1 MKKLLLILLAIGLI
15 ICLLVGCDAVA
26 PPVSGGEGEGE
37 SETIDRVV
45 LVEFFT
51 IGCPNCIIA
60 EPIIE
65 GLAEEY
71 ERTIIAEPI
80 IEGLAEEYERT
91 KMILVEERPWGLP
104 ITPGANDRY
113 KWYLPNAGDR
123 STPTTFYNGSN
134 QIVHHGSAYYIFK
147 SPIVNELAK
156 DSKISI
162 TVTRIEN
169 NGTTTLTGKIKNI
182 SNSTLDNL
190 VINGMTFRDYYE
202 SGQRYLVKDIF
213 KGVEEVGE
221 NLEAGAE
228 QSFTFI
234 LEDIHWETNQLHG
247 VVFVQSS
254 STKEVFQAS
263 YVE

>member
-1 MKKLLLILLAIGLI
+1 MKKLLLILLLI
-15 ICLLVGCDAVA
+15 SSIIYLFVGCDVA
-26 PPVSGGEGEGE
+26 TPSVGEGEGE
-37 SETIDRVV
+37 SETVDRVV
-45 LVEFFT
+45 LVEFYT
-51 IGCPNCIIA
+51 VGCPNSTIA

-71 ERTIIAEPI
+71 ERTE
-80 IEGLAEEYERT
+80 
-91 KMILVEERPWGLP
+91 MILVEERPWGTP

-113 KWYLPNAGDR
+113 EWYLPNPVDR
-123 STPTTFYNGSN
+123 SAPNTFYNGSN
-134 QIVHHGSAYYIFK
+134 QRVWHGSAYYIFK

-162 TVTRIEN
+162 TVTRSEN
-169 NGTTTLTGKIKNI
+169 NGSTVLTGKIKNI
-182 SNSTLDNL
+182 SDSTLDNL

-221 NLEAGAE
+221 SLEAGAE
-228 QSFTFI
+228 QSFTFT
-234 LEDIHWETNQLHG
+234 LEDIQWETNQLHG
-247 VVFVQSS
+247 VIFVQSS

>member
-15 ICLLVGCDAVA
+15 ICLLVGCDTVA
-26 PPVSGGEGEGE
+26 PPVGEGEGE
-37 SETIDRVV
+37 SETVDRVV

-51 IGCPNCIIA
+51 AGCPNSIIA

-71 ERTIIAEPI
+71 ERTE
-80 IEGLAEEYERT
+80 
-91 KMILVEERPWGLP
+91 MILVEERPWGIP

-113 KWYLPNAGDR
+113 KWYLPDPVDR
-123 STPTTFYNGSN
+123 NTPNTFYNGSN
-134 QIVHHGSAYYIFK
+134 QRVWHGSAYYIFK

-162 TVTRIEN
+162 TVTRSEN

-190 VINGMTFRDYYE
+190 VINGMTFRDYFE

-221 NLEAGAE
+221 SLEAGAE
-228 QSFTFI
+228 QSFTFT
-234 LEDIHWETNQLHG
+234 LEDVQWEINQLHG
-247 VVFVQSS
+247 VIFVQSS

>member
-1 MKKLLLILLAIGLI
+1 MKKSLLILLVIASI
-15 ICLLVGCDAVA
+15 ICLLVGCNAVA
-26 PPVSGGEGEGE
+26 PPINGGEGEGE
-37 SETIDRVV
+37 GETVDRVV
-45 LVEFFT
+45 FVEFFT
-51 IGCPNCIIA
+51 VGCPNCIIA

-71 ERTIIAEPI
+71 DRTE
-80 IEGLAEEYERT
+80 
-91 KMILVEERPWGLP
+91 MILVEERPWGTP

-113 KWYLPNAGDR
+113 EWYLPNAADR
-123 STPTTFYNGSN
+123 STPNTFYNGSN
-134 QIVHHGSAYYIFK
+134 QRVHYGSAYYIFK

-162 TVTRIEN
+162 TVTRSEN

-182 SNSTLDNL
+182 TGSTIDNL
-190 VINGMTFRDYYE
+190 VINGMTFRDYFE

-221 NLEAGAE
+221 SLEAGAE
-228 QSFTFI
+228 QSFTFT
-234 LEDIHWETNQLHG
+234 LEDVQWEINQLHG
-247 VVFVQSS
+247 VIFVQSS